1 MNIRFGLKAKLLTA
15 AGLAVLVMALAFLI
29 LFWNMS
35 RIDRSYRNVIDLHAA
50 VVVDARELHMH
61 ATQVNGSIRDFILT
75 KDPEAVNK
83 VNNALESISRIVAD
97 LQPKVRQAE
106 DQELLRQI
114 AGLHADL
121 SSRVKEFFSKTSAD
135 SATLLNEASS
145 NVFPA
150 ARDLRSKSDLL
161 AQHQKEQMDEAISA
175 NTASV
180 NAARRL
186 SLIICLVAML
196 FAAALAYI
204 LASRMSKPLIALTS
218 IAKRMAEGDMSPW
231 SVVYRGR
238 DEIRNLIDSF
248 AATAGHLR
256 ELLRTTSESARQVAA
271 SSQDLS
277 AAAEQSAQ
285 AARQIAEAIQ
295 DVAKNAETQN
305 QTSGEN
311 VRAMNEIARSTGQ
324 VAESAS
330 SVYASA
336 RESAEKAGTGRE
348 AIVRFADRMRTVGE
362 TVRRSDAA
370 IGELEQQSAE
380 IGRIA
385 ELIGAI
391 AGQTNLLAL
400 NASIEAA
407 RAGENGRGFAVVA
420 GEIKK
425 LASQSEEAVKQVV
438 EIVEHIQRGASGAV
452 KAMRDIGAELE
463 DSLRSM
469 KELQTAFESI
479 FEAAKKTEADA
490 EDLSAVSQQI
500 AAGTEEV
507 TASVEQIARLAEQS
521 AANAEEVSAAAEEQ
535 LASMEE
541 IASSA
546 DSLREMSRQLNE
558 MVARFKF

>member
-1 MNIRFGLKAKLLTA
+1 MTIKFGLKAKLLSA
-15 AGLAVLVMALAFLI
+15 AGITVVAMAISIIVLY
-29 LFWNMS
+29 WNMTT
-35 RIDRSYRNVIDLHAA
+35 IDRSYRNLIDLHAD
-50 VVVDARELHMH
+50 VLMDAREVQMH

-83 VNNALESISRIVAD
+83 VNDSLENINRLLSQMRPKIS
-97 LQPKVRQAE
+97 QAE
-106 DQELLRQI
+106 DQELLAQ
-114 AGLHADL
+114 LADL
-121 SSRVKEFFSKTSAD
+121 NSSLSSKVQEFFKMTQAD
-135 SATLLNEASS
+135 GATLLKHASD
-145 NVFPA
+145 NIFPV
-150 ARDLRSKSDLL
+150 ARDLRSKSDQL
-161 AQHQKEQMDEAISA
+161 ANDQHKLMEEAVQK
-175 NTASV
+175 NTVAV
-180 NAARRL
+180 RTAEWT
-186 SLIICLVAML
+186 SLIITAVIVLVAL
-196 FAAALAYI
+196 GLAYV
-204 LASRMSKPLIALTS
+204 LATRMSKPLIALADVS
-218 IAKRMAEGDMSPW
+218 ARMAAGDLSPW

-248 AATAGHLR
+248 TSTAGHLR
-256 ELLRTTSESARQVAA
+256 ELLQMTSESARQIAA

-336 RESAEKAGTGRE
+336 RESAEKAGAGRE
-348 AIVRFADRMRTVGE
+348 AIARFAERMRTVSE
-362 TVRRSDAA
+362 TVRRSDKV
-370 IGELEQQSAE
+370 IIDLEQQSAE

-385 ELIGAI
+385 ELIGSI

-407 RAGENGRGFAVVA
+407 RAGVNGRGFAVVA

-425 LASQSEEAVKQVV
+425 LASQAEEAVKQVS

-452 KAMRDIGAELE
+452 KAMRDIDAELE
-463 DSLRSM
+463 DSIRSM
-469 KELQTAFESI
+469 QELQNAFESI
-479 FEAAKKTEADA
+479 LEAARTTEAHA

-507 TASVEQIARLAEQS
+507 TASVEEIARLAEQS